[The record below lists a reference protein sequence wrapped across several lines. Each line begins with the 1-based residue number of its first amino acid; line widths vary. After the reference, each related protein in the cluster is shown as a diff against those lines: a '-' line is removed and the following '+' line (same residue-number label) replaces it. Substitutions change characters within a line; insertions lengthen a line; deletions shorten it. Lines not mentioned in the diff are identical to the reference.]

1 MTATTNGK
9 TPRAAPAKRPINLS
23 GHEKS
28 PNNFMTPFGSHQ
40 DSLRSNPDVMKFYT
54 PPTPAS
60 APAPAPAMDQKSVQ
74 EPVKS
79 ENLRPIA
86 NIPKDLAEDQFS
98 RVKYHGE
105 YYWISREK
113 EEDSAS
119 VGDDYV
125 VVNKEDALSLRPS
138 VAGSQDGKEKQRGPL
153 PA

>member
-1 MTATTNGK
+1 
-9 TPRAAPAKRPINLS
+9 
-23 GHEKS
+23 
-28 PNNFMTPFGSHQ
+28 
-40 DSLRSNPDVMKFYT
+40 MKFYT
-54 PPTPAS
+54 PPAPASAPAS
-60 APAPAPAMDQKSVQ
+60 APAPAPAPATAIDQNSVQ

-86 NIPKDLAEDQFS
+86 SIPKDLAEDQFS

-138 VAGSQDGKEKQRGPL
+138 VAGSQDGKEKQ
-153 PA
+153 

>member
-1 MTATTNGK
+1 
-9 TPRAAPAKRPINLS
+9 
-23 GHEKS
+23 
-28 PNNFMTPFGSHQ
+28 MTPFGSHQ
-40 DSLRSNPDVMKFYT
+40 DPLRSHVDVMKFYAPPAQT
-54 PPTPAS
+54 P
-60 APAPAPAMDQKSVQ
+60 APAPAPAIDEKSVQ

-86 NIPKDLAEDQFS
+86 TIPKDLAEDQFS

-125 VVNKEDALSLRPS
+125 MVSKEDTPSLRPS
-138 VAGSQDGKEKQRGPL
+138 VAGSQDGKEKR
-153 PA
+153 